1 MGVWPSDSWDF
12 VDSTSLSPSSSGRS
26 GCPRDQ
32 TSHST
37 EYTIKLVPNPNLRSY
52 LNDEIL
58 YNRRTEKALKVKFV
72 LLTSVNLSRRIFVE
86 CALQSVRRGMLLVR
100 GEKEGFI
107 QRELKVLGPFRPK
120 LLVGGL
126 MVLLTLPSVPFRRSG
141 HVTHAYNQIICN
153 ALFSLTLSD
162 AGVWR
167 LNLGRAGA
175 HLFKDL
181 SIVKMLFD
189 CKK

>member
-1 MGVWPSDSWDF
+1 M
-12 VDSTSLSPSSSGRS
+12 
-26 GCPRDQ
+26 
-32 TSHST
+32 
-37 EYTIKLVPNPNLRSY
+37 
-52 LNDEIL
+52 
-58 YNRRTEKALKVKFV
+58 
-72 LLTSVNLSRRIFVE
+72 LTSVNLSRRIFVE

-107 QRELKVLGPFRPK
+107 QRELKVLGPFGPK

-141 HVTHAYNQIICN
+141 HVIHAYNQIICN

-167 LNLGRAGA
+167 LNLGRGGA
-175 HLFKDL
+175 PKAPPPIRGTFSTPDP
-181 SIVKMLFD
+181 
-189 CKK
+189 KKGSQPQTSPRLGCYNIKRP